1 MSRWH
6 RRINAFFG
14 RLMDAL
20 GVPELKDDPL
30 FCTQSV
36 RLANRTRINAIVGG
50 KLALQ
55 TTEHW
60 VTATERRGCRA
71 GRSTASKTCSR
82 SAGVA
87 QQMVLEVEHPGMG
100 WYGCLGSR

>member
-1 MSRWH
+1 MSYNKGNYFATGVSPPRARNDH
-6 RRINAFFG
+6 PIAAPYGLFATRDGHVALAPPDNAFFG

-30 FCTQSV
+30 FRTQSA

-50 KLALQ
+50 KLALS

-60 VTATERRGCRA
+60 LTA
-71 GRSTASKTCSR
+71 
-82 SAGVA
+82 
-87 QQMVLEVEHPGMG
+87 L
-100 WYGCLGSR
+100 